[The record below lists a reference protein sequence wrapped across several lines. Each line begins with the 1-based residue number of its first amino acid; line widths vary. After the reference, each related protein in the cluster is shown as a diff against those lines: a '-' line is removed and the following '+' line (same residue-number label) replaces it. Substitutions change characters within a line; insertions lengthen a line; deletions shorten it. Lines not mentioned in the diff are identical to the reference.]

1 MSDADPGERSFA
13 AIPTPERDSRPAAER
28 RQRRGWFD
36 LPDGA
41 LGVFF
46 LLLLAAV
53 SGGLIGAYWPV
64 MFGGADSANANDR
77 IAALETRVGQMASGQ
92 APKAAAATFQDVRR
106 DMGALG
112 ARVDA
117 DEARLIALE
126 KSAGDSGTADMP
138 TGAAPNLGAVTQRLN
153 AADRLRGDLR
163 KDLEA
168 RIGALGNRIAMLER
182 NAPPADLLQE
192 LAGFASKSDA
202 AALDGRIARLEGQDT
217 EGVMRRAAAVLALA
231 NLIRA
236 TRGAEPFAAE
246 LTALRP
252 LVGAAAQMDDLARR
266 ADRGAPTAAMLDV
279 RLAQDAGAIA
289 AAEREAHAKS
299 WLQKFWA
306 NLTSVVSVRRI
317 DGGGGKD
324 TESRLARAQRA
335 MRMGDLPR
343 ALGEMK
349 ALAPAP
355 RAAAKD
361 WIAGAEARLAIER
374 DITALSGRIVTQLI
388 QPPVRQVP

>member
-13 AIPTPERDSRPAAER
+13 AIPTPERESRPVAER
-28 RQRRGWFD
+28 RARRGWFD

-64 MFGGADSANANDR
+64 LFGGADSANANDR

-117 DEARLIALE
+117 DEARLMALE
-126 KSAGDSGTADMP
+126 KSAGDSGTADVP
-138 TGAAPNLGAVTQRLN
+138 TGPAPNLGAVAQRLN

-163 KDLEA
+163 RDLEA

-202 AALDGRIARLEGQDT
+202 AALDGRIARLEGADV

-252 LVGAAAQMDDLARR
+252 LVGPAPQMDDLARR
-266 ADRGAPTAAMLDV
+266 ARGAPTAVMLDA

-289 AAEREAHAKS
+289 AAEREAQAKS
-299 WLQKFWA
+299 WLEKFWA

-317 DGGGGKD
+317 DGGDGKD

-335 MRMGDLPR
+335 MRVGDLPR
-343 ALGEMK
+343 AVGEMK

-388 QPPVRQVP
+388 QPPARQAP